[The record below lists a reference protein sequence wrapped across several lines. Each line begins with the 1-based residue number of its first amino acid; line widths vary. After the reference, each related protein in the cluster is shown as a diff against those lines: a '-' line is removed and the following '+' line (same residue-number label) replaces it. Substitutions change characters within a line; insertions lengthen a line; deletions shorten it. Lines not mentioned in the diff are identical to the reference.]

1 MGHDVDHVYLVEVG
15 LLVEDH
21 VAKVIC
27 ILENVFGRVHE
38 HLQLAR
44 NQNLQGYQK
53 DVFLLVKYHC
63 HVSKS

>member
-21 VAKVIC
+21 VAEVIC
-27 ILENVFGRVHE
+27 ILENVFGRVDE
-38 HLQLAR
+38 HLELAR

-53 DVFLLVKYHC
+53 DVFLLVKYHG